1 MHKRCE
7 SCDKKIKTKKEF
19 NECKKRRHELIDYL
33 DPKDHDNKKSEKQL
47 KKKTNKYI
55 QTKDQRT
62 SPKILYDFA
71 QSKILKLVIS
81 ENNSDEVYGVVSI
94 NKHVEVLNLV
104 SARARH
110 WLNNLHSSIDT
121 SEIHSDD
128 FYKTV
133 LNSMIS
139 KAQMNGTK
147 RVKIHNRIAQLKDEI
162 WYDLATS
169 DWKAIKIT
177 EDNISTISLDENS
190 PFFSRSQSMQNQ
202 TMPKKGDDLALDK
215 LAELLRIIPKDRLVF
230 KVHLV
235 ALFLEAYPIPMMVF
249 DGTTGTLKTTAT
261 ASIKAIVDP
270 NGISKEDNVSAMS
283 EKQDDLIIQL
293 FNRYLSSFDNV
304 SRIDGKT
311 SDVLCRAITG
321 SSNPKRKLYTDKD
334 ESILNFKSKIVLNGV
349 VPSLEHTDLQ
359 TRLIKYERISVDE
372 IERLTEKEFNQK
384 FLELLPYVLGKIF
397 ITLSKSLKEYPLLEK
412 KIKPKTRMSDFEVW
426 GEVISRVL
434 GNNDNTFLER
444 YHEKLKEESI
454 SAQESYPIVSSLL
467 TFMEHRTV
475 YEDAASS
482 LYGSLAE
489 IANESGVDTKSR
501 FISFPRSSN
510 KLTKHLKIVDSIL
523 KSCGIT
529 VQTYH
534 YTKNDGRF
542 TKHAS
547 IVKITKKPSIEP
559 LDSFGK
565 RPSPSSPSSPL
576 QNQAQNKPKISE
588 GTGEDPH
595 LGNKVSSPKNT
606 DSRHENSSGEGSED
620 GEDTF
625 QRLVSQDAEKP
636 YWICYTCNERG
647 TEIQHVEDLSP
658 NGLTVQS
665 HQNAGHSIIFLT
677 KYEAKLV
684 RDYQK
689 FGGLKPDVLRN
700 R

>member
-33 DPKDHDNKKSEKQL
+33 DPKDHDNKKSEKQP

-81 ENNSDEVYGVVSI
+81 ENNSDEVYGVISI

-110 WLNNLHSSIDT
+110 WLNNLHSNIDT

-147 RVKIHNRIAQLKDEI
+147 RAKIYNRIAQLKDEI

-235 ALFLEAYPIPMMVF
+235 ALFLEAYPVPMMVF

-261 ASIKAIVDP
+261 ASIKTIVDP

-384 FLELLPYVLGKIF
+384 FSELLPYVLGKIF
-397 ITLSKSLKEYPLLEK
+397 KTLSKSLKEYPLLEK

-454 SAQESYPIVSSLL
+454 SAQESYPLVSSLL
-467 TFMEHRTV
+467 TFMEHKTM

-489 IANESGVDTKSR
+489 IANEAGVDTKSR

-565 RPSPSSPSSPL
+565 RPSPSSPL
-576 QNQAQNKPKISE
+576 QNQARNRPKIGE

-595 LGNKVSSPKNT
+595 RGNKVSSPKNT
-606 DSRHENSSGEGSED
+606 DSGHENSSGEGSED

-647 TEIQHVEDLSP
+647 TEMRHVKDLSP

-684 RDYQK
+684 REYQK